1 MSERWDRIRPH
12 LVPLLGLRPW
22 RRHSLVLAVG
32 GGVYFLI
39 GLAYLLTPMTTTRS
53 QSLRVPLALTDGN
66 IEVWAVMWMLF
77 GALAFASTRWPPASE
92 TWGYTA
98 MSSISALWACFAF
111 AGTWFGAPITSTI
124 VGVLVWSLFGFL
136 WWAVSGLRNPEEML
150 PLEVLTIEGE

>member
-1 MSERWDRIRPH
+1 MSARWDRICPH

-39 GLAYLLTPMTTTRS
+39 GLAYLLTPMTPTRA
-53 QSLRVPLALTDGN
+53 QALRVPLAFADVQ
-66 IEVWAVMWMLF
+66 VWALLWMLF

-98 MSSISALWACFAF
+98 MSSISALWACFAL
-111 AGTWFGAPITSTI
+111 AGTLFGAPITNIAS
-124 VGVLVWSLFGFL
+124 VLVWALFGFL
-136 WWAVSGLRNPEEML
+136 WWAVSGLRNPEEL
-150 PLEVLTIEGE
+150 LTPEVPTIEGE